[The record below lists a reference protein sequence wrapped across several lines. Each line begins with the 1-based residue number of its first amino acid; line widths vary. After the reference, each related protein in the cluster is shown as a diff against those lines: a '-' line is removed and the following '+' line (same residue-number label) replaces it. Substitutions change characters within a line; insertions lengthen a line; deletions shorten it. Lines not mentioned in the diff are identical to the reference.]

1 MSNDNLL
8 EQMTVL
14 NQKQRLDFYECLA
27 QNLTVAARE
36 VWSSEADDAEKIDE
50 LKWLN
55 EIQPRVVAKIT
66 VLRKN
71 HHEWTESDSYSDFQN
86 WISKNERNRQRVLAS
101 IRRALRIAQS
111 SHEV

>member
-1 MSNDNLL
+1 MSDDNLL
-8 EQMTVL
+8 EQMNAL
-14 NQKQRLDFYECLA
+14 NQEQRLDFYEYLA
-27 QNLTVAARE
+27 QNLTVAARD

-55 EIQPRVVAKIT
+55 EIQHRVVAKIS

-86 WISKNERNRQRVLAS
+86 WISQNERNRQRVLAS
-101 IRRALRIAQS
+101 IRMALRIAQGR
-111 SHEV
+111 HDV